1 MDIGGQIHF
10 LLRCCK
16 TLDYDNFLQAYHI
29 DELDV
34 EQLIPI
40 SVSEGIDDVQ
50 TFMDLNDND
59 FTRLHLKTKI
69 IKHIQRIQN
78 EISQG
83 PEIEEFVV
91 EQLDEEEDNHEEE
104 IADVAEYNSDEE
116 DTGATEEN
124 PYSGIRLE
132 EIININRIFK
142 RTVPGQ
148 NIMETLKQGLK
159 PNDKVLTQIKNVLCD
174 YLRSSYGAKQVTEG
188 TSKTEPQEL
197 LDYDEPEENV
207 EELIGELKFLCPTP
221 KTQPRAEEL
230 WMKTFN
236 ERDRV
241 RKSGEFHK
249 YLEDFPVATCFD
261 GKLLK
266 LDFQKLYPAAP
277 KFWDRF
283 EDLKP
288 KVLTTYSST
297 LQHIGNETIRTLG
310 IIRLKNPTRGM

>member
-1 MDIGGQIHF
+1 
-10 LLRCCK
+10 
-16 TLDYDNFLQAYHI
+16 
-29 DELDV
+29 
-34 EQLIPI
+34 
-40 SVSEGIDDVQ
+40 
-50 TFMDLNDND
+50 MDLNDND

-174 YLRSSYGAKQVTEG
+174 YLRSSYGA
-188 TSKTEPQEL
+188 
-197 LDYDEPEENV
+197 
-207 EELIGELKFLCPTP
+207 
-221 KTQPRAEEL
+221 
-230 WMKTFN
+230 
-236 ERDRV
+236 
-241 RKSGEFHK
+241 
-249 YLEDFPVATCFD
+249 
-261 GKLLK
+261 
-266 LDFQKLYPAAP
+266 
-277 KFWDRF
+277 
-283 EDLKP
+283 
-288 KVLTTYSST
+288 
-297 LQHIGNETIRTLG
+297 
-310 IIRLKNPTRGM
+310 